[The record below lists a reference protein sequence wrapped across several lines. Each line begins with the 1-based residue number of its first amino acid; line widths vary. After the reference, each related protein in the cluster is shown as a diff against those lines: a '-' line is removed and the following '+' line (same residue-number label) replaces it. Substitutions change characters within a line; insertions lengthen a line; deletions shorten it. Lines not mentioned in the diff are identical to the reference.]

1 MLIVFSHFSH
11 EDDAVVERQALKALP
26 GGDRVTLHVQ
36 HTKTAAANPIPR
48 EMRAKADA
56 VIHFYANTNIDGSPD
71 EYTNVRAVMRSGVG
85 FDNLDIEAWG
95 ARGVPVFNVPDY
107 GTSEVADHAIALM
120 LSLTRGTATYNE
132 AIRDDPAA
140 NWRHAKAPVV
150 RRLRDLTFGV
160 VGLGRIG
167 LAAALRARAF
177 GMQLAVYD
185 PFLPSGTEIA
195 VGAKRYRTLEDLMAA
210 SDVVSVH
217 APSSEETRGLVNAKA
232 LAASKP
238 GLILINTARGAV
250 VDLDALFDA
259 MKSGKVAAA
268 GLDVLP
274 KEPADPSHKL
284 IAAWRARAE
293 WIEGRLVISPHAAFY
308 SPPSVIDLR
317 SFGVRTIYDCLTT
330 GALQNC
336 VNLEYLRRN

>member
-11 EDDAVVERQALKALP
+11 GDDAVIERQTLQALA

-36 HTKTAAANPIPR
+36 HANTAAQNPIPKDL
-48 EMRAKADA
+48 RAKADA
-56 VIHFYANTNIDGSPD
+56 VIHFYANTNIDGSPA
-71 EYTNVRAVMRSGVG
+71 EYVKARAVMRSGVG
-85 FDNLDIEAWG
+85 FDNLDIKAWG

-132 AIRDDPAA
+132 AIRADPAA
-140 NWRHAKAPVV
+140 NWHHAKAPLV

-185 PFLPSGTEIA
+185 PLLPSGTEIA
-195 VGAKRYRTLEDLMAA
+195 VGAKRYRTLEELMAA

-217 APSSEETRGLVNAKA
+217 APSSDETRGLVNAKA
-232 LAASKP
+232 FAAAKP
-238 GLILINTARGAV
+238 GLILINTARGVV
-250 VDLDALFDA
+250 VDVDALYDA

-268 GLDVLP
+268 
-274 KEPADPSHKL
+274 
-284 IAAWRARAE
+284 
-293 WIEGRLVISPHAAFY
+293 
-308 SPPSVIDLR
+308 
-317 SFGVRTIYDCLTT
+317 
-330 GALQNC
+330 
-336 VNLEYLRRN
+336 

>member
-36 HTKTAAANPIPR
+36 HAKTAAQNPIPK
-48 EMRAKADA
+48 ELRAKADA

-85 FDNLDIEAWG
+85 FDNLDIKAWG

-195 VGAKRYRTLEDLMAA
+195 VGAKRYRTLEDLMAT
-210 SDVVSVH
+210 SDVVSIH

-250 VDLDALFDA
+250 VDLDALHDA

-274 KEPADPSHKL
+274 KEPADPSHRL
-284 IAAWRARAE
+284 IAAWRAREE

-317 SFGVRTIYDCLTT
+317 SFGVRTILDCLTS

-336 VNLEYLRRN
+336 VNLQYLRRN